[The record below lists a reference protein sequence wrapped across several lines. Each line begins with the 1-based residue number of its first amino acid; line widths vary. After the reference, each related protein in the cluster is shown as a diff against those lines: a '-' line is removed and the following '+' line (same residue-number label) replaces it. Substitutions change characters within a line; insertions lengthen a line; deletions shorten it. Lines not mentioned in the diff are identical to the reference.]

1 MWLPV
6 VDDSTLSKTCSV
18 EEHVIEAI
26 VEVVPETVLSHA
38 RVDFVWIRGFP
49 TDPLPDN
56 LVAALR
62 SEADVEDR
70 LAAVIRDDKGVVLEI
85 YVENVESGLTDEWLE
100 REWGIRPNSL
110 NLSTTEKLEITF
122 FALLTH
128 VAIRQGQVDE
138 AKTLVRRIGRVIFR
152 AAVRAAL
159 KNLKEAYPDMTVDR
173 VAPSLPEALGTSQ
186 GPIDA
191 REAARVDYD
200 QLFRQLLGLEPTG
213 DGADKPEPPTDGG
226 V

>member
-6 VDDSTLSKTCSV
+6 VDDSTHSRTDAV
-18 EEHVIEAI
+18 EEPIVEAI
-26 VEVVPETVLSHA
+26 VEVVPEAVLSRA
-38 RVDFVWIRGFP
+38 SVEFVWIRERP

-56 LVAALR
+56 LVVALR
-62 SEADVEDR
+62 CEANVEER
-70 LAAVIRDDKGVVLEI
+70 LAALVRDEKGALLEV
-85 YVENVESGLTDEWLE
+85 YLENVQSSLTDAWLQ
-100 REWGIRPNSL
+100 REWSIRPNSL

-128 VAIRQGQVDE
+128 VAIRQGQVGE
-138 AKTLVRRIGRVIFR
+138 AKTLVRKIGRVIFR

-159 KNLKEAYPDMTVDR
+159 KNLKVTYPEMTVDC
-173 VAPSLPEALGTSQ
+173 VAPSLPKALNTSQ

-191 REAARVDYD
+191 GEAARVDYD

-213 DGADKPEPPTDGG
+213 NGEDNPEASLDGDG
-226 V
+226 

>member
-6 VDDSTLSKTCSV
+6 VDDSTPSKTCSV

-38 RVDFVWIRGFP
+38 RIDFVWIRGLP
-49 TDPLPDN
+49 TDPLSDN
-56 LVAALR
+56 VVAALR
-62 SEADVEDR
+62 SDVNVEDR
-70 LAAVIRDDKGVVLEI
+70 LAAVVRDDKGVVLEI
-85 YVENVESGLTDEWLE
+85 YLENVESGLTDEWL
-100 REWGIRPNSL
+100 RQEWCMHPNSL

-122 FALLTH
+122 FALLVH
-128 VAIRQGQVDE
+128 VSVRQGLVEE
-138 AKTLVRRIGRVIFR
+138 AKQLVRRIGRVIFR
-152 AAVRAAL
+152 AAVRAVL
-159 KNLKEAYPDMTVDR
+159 ENLKKTYPEIAVDR
-173 VAPSLPEALGTSQ
+173 VVPSLPIELSTSQ

-191 REAARVDYD
+191 GEAARVDYD

-213 DGADKPEPPTDGG
+213 DGADEPEPSPDGG